1 METNSANQ
9 ISPDSSDED
18 VFKYEVSDDSLERVA
33 DVERLGAVTLAF
45 CSGLDTCP
53 S

>member
-9 ISPDSSDED
+9 ISPDSTNED

-33 DVERLGAVTLAF
+33 DVERLGAVTLVF
-45 CSGLDTCP
+45 CGGLDTCP